1 MQQIDLNIYSPNT
14 SSTSKTVPCSDPM
27 CQRQRRCSAP
37 TNACPYQVV
46 YLSNNT
52 STTGIVLEDV
62 LHLITDD
69 TQLKPVQAP
78 IKFGYLLSHIPL
90 LYMYQL
96 K

>member
-1 MQQIDLNIYSPNT
+1 
-14 SSTSKTVPCSDPM
+14 M